1 MSKCLVKVGCLSA
14 VTLLALTSCQEEQD
28 FTNVNVDATRVS
40 VNTISPEMAKV
51 RDYVPQY
58 AVMAHR
64 GSTFW
69 GPEETEAA
77 WRLGARDGCRT
88 TLNQI
93 YSAQKM
99 A

>member
-51 RDYVPQY
+51 RDYVPQ
-58 AVMAHR
+58 
-64 GSTFW
+64 
-69 GPEETEAA
+69 
-77 WRLGARDGCRT
+77 
-88 TLNQI
+88 
-93 YSAQKM
+93 
-99 A
+99 